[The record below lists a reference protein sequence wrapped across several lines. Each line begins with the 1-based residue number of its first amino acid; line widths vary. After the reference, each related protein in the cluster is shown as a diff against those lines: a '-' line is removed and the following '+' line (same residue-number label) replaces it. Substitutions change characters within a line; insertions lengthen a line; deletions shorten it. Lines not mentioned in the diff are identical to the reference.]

1 MAIDGRSPFAGA
13 TVADLSPR
21 TADRVGL
28 PANRKGV
35 VIMEIARNSTAEQVG
50 LRPGDLVQAVNGR
63 EIASAETLR
72 MAARQQTR
80 LWRFTI
86 ERDGRQMTQ
95 VLRY

>member
-1 MAIDGRSPFAGA
+1 
-13 TVADLSPR
+13 
-21 TADRVGL
+21 
-28 PANRKGV
+28 
-35 VIMEIARNSTAEQVG
+35 MEIARNSTAAQVG

-72 MAARQQTR
+72 AAARQQTR

-95 VLRY
+95 ALRY